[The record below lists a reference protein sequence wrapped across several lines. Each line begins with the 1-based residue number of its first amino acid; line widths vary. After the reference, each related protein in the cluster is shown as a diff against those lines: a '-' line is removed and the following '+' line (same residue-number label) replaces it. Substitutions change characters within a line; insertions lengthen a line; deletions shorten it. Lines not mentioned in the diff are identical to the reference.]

1 MCFHPC
7 VVSVVPLSIFVCVC
21 VYVFV
26 LVNSC
31 RLLLANKQLLQQ
43 VWKHNECHYL
53 TTDSSRESRESDR
66 EATEEMKA
74 ELDVSREGKYMALL
88 TSQIC
93 TLS

>member
-1 MCFHPC
+1 M
-7 VVSVVPLSIFVCVC
+7 S
-21 VYVFV
+21 
-26 LVNSC
+26 
-31 RLLLANKQLLQQ
+31 LL
-43 VWKHNECHYL
+43 
-53 TTDSSRESRESDR
+53 DSSRESRESDR

>member
-7 VVSVVPLSIFVCVC
+7 VVSVVPLSVFVCVC
-21 VYVFV
+21 VFV